1 MTVVK
6 YILVTAAAA
15 MALGAGAP
23 AAAQNAGNKARTPS
37 NFNYDVDKSGR
48 RIPKAGNRV
57 QQADGSWVE
66 EIKQGNCSITR
77 TGREGEVREVQKC
90 N

>member
-1 MTVVK
+1 M
-6 YILVTAAAA
+6 TAAAA
-15 MALGAGAP
+15 MALSAGAP
-23 AAAQNAGNKARTPS
+23 ATAQNAGKTAKTPS
-37 NFNYDVDKSGR
+37 SFSYDLDKSGR

-66 EIKQGNCSITR
+66 EIKQGNCSTVR